1 MTSGGVWSVLRWNG
15 LTGGHWLLRALVKCQ
30 IIEKAVTR
38 QAFTTESFII
48 KGENYYRTQNELY
61 LNKFVE
67 VKFYK
72 KALKYLN
79 REGAL
84 KCFP

>member
-38 QAFTTESFII
+38 QAFTTEDIH
-48 KGENYYRTQNELY
+48 Y
-61 LNKFVE
+61 LE
-67 VKFYK
+67 
-72 KALKYLN
+72 
-79 REGAL
+79 EE
-84 KCFP
+84 